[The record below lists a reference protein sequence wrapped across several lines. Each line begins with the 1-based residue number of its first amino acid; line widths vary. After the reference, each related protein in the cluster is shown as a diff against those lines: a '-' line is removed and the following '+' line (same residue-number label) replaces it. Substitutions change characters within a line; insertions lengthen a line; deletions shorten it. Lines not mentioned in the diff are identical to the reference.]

1 MIRLQ
6 SVKSF
11 EHPHY
16 MGQWAT
22 GRGIRKYPYSTNM
35 TLSPETCV
43 MPGVSR

>member
-16 MGQWAT
+16 MGQWAA
-22 GRGIRKYPYSTNM
+22 GRGIRK
-35 TLSPETCV
+35 V
-43 MPGVSR
+43 RAD